1 MNVVILI
8 GRLTKDPEIR
18 YSQGAPQTCISRFSI
33 AVNRRFKREGDSE
46 ADFFDCTAFG
56 KTAEFMEKYLHK
68 GTKILLQGRIENN
81 NYVNRDGQKVYGIR
95 IVAENIEFA
104 EGKSEN
110 ETKMSN
116 TSSAPLSAPASARK
130 YSLDDSGFMNIP
142 EGIEEGLP
150 FV

>member
-18 YSQGAPQTCISRFSI
+18 YSQGAPQTCISHFSI
-33 AVNRRFKREGDSE
+33 AVNRRFKREGDSD

-95 IVAENIEFA
+95 IVAESVEFA
-104 EGKSEN
+104 EGNSGK
-110 ETKMSN
+110 ETK
-116 TSSAPLSAPASARK
+116 TSDTVSAPASPHK
-130 YSLDDSGFMNIP
+130 HSLDDSGFMNIP
-142 EGIEEGLP
+142 DGIEEELP
-150 FV
+150 FI

>member
-33 AVNRRFKREGDSE
+33 AVNRRFKREGDSD

-68 GTKILLQGRIENN
+68 GTTTLVPDTTVRVCQK
-81 NYVNRDGQKVYGIR
+81 NYY
-95 IVAENIEFA
+95 
-104 EGKSEN
+104 
-110 ETKMSN
+110 
-116 TSSAPLSAPASARK
+116 
-130 YSLDDSGFMNIP
+130 P
-142 EGIEEGLP
+142 ERRM
-150 FV
+150 V

>member
-18 YSQGAPQTCISRFSI
+18 YSQGNLQTCISRFSI
-33 AVNRRFKREGDSE
+33 AVNRRFKREGDSD
-46 ADFFDCTAFG
+46 ADFFECSAFG
-56 KTAEFMEKYLHK
+56 KTAEFMEKYVHK

-81 NYVNRDGQKVYGIR
+81 NYVKRDGQKVYGIR

-104 EGKSEN
+104 EGKSGK
-110 ETKMSN
+110 ETK
-116 TSSAPLSAPASARK
+116 TSDTVSAPASAQTD
-130 YSLDDSGFMNIP
+130 SLDDSGFMNIP
-142 EGIEEGLP
+142 DGIEEELP

>member
-33 AVNRRFKREGDSE
+33 AVNRRFKREGDSD

-130 YSLDDSGFMNIP
+130 NSLDDSGFMNIP

>member
-1 MNVVILI
+1 MNIVILI

-33 AVNRRFKREGDSE
+33 AVNRRFKREGDSDV
-46 ADFFDCTAFG
+46 DFFDCTAFG

-104 EGKSEN
+104 EGKSGN
-110 ETKMSN
+110 ETKMSD
-116 TSSAPLSAPASARK
+116 TASAPVTAPASPHK
-130 YSLDDSGFMNIP
+130 HSLDDSGFMNIP
-142 EGIEEGLP
+142 EGIENDLP
-150 FV
+150 FK